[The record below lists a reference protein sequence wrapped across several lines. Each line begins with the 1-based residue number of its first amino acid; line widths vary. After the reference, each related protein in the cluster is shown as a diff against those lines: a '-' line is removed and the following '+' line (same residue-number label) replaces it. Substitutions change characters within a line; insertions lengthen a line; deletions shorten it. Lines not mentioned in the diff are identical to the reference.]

1 MIYKLKVKTN
11 SSEDKIISKEDYF
24 EVNVKEKPEKGKANL
39 AVLKLLSKHFNK
51 PVGKIKLRG
60 LTYKN
65 KFVEIKD

>member
-39 AVLKLLSKHFNK
+39 AVLKLLSKHLINQLE
-51 PVGKIKLRG
+51 KL
-60 LTYKN
+60 N
-65 KFVEIKD
+65 